1 MCDFW
6 VSQARHYCNYC
17 KVWTSGSKESVR
29 RHEEGARHKD
39 RVAQILKK
47 KRQGPRVPAD
57 ARNLQKQL
65 ADIIQLFLY
74 ALGIVTTT
82 LAVVYMKETAERA
95 KLIEST

>member
-65 ADIIQLFLY
+65 ADIEAAAAASMF
-74 ALGIVTTT
+74 ALGSAWKASRT
-82 LAVVYMKETAERA
+82 
-95 KLIEST
+95 SSS